1 MTYSPMQ
8 AMPRRRAIAAPT
20 PEEVLADLGIDAALI
35 SSPADA
41 ESIDPRS
48 TLVLIESSAVSRQ
61 LLRSCLDR
69 CARLKAPVLLILDA
83 DSIEEI
89 GNAADP
95 DDFIVSPFS
104 REELAL
110 RARRLVERAVDGM
123 GEDVVRI
130 GDLAINPTNYEVS
143 VRGRRVDLRFKEYEL
158 LLLMA
163 SNPGRV
169 YSREAL
175 LKQVWGYEYLG
186 GTRTV
191 DVHVRRLRSKI
202 EDVDRSYIETIWNVG
217 YRIRDSAEC

>member
-1 MTYSPMQ
+1 MTYGATQ
-8 AMPRRRAIAAPT
+8 ARRRTLAAPT
-20 PEEVLADLGIDAALI
+20 SEEVLTDLGIDAAVV

-41 ESIDPRS
+41 ESIDPKS
-48 TLVLIESSAVSRQ
+48 SLVLIESASMSRQ
-61 LLRSCLDR
+61 ALRACLSR
-69 CARLKAPVLLILDA
+69 CSRLRAPVLLVLDA
-83 DSIEEI
+83 PRIEDVRDA
-89 GNAADP
+89 GQV

-104 REELAL
+104 HEEMVM
-110 RARRLVERAVDGM
+110 RAVRLVDSDGEAA
-123 GEDVVRI
+123 GEGVVRV
-130 GDLAINPTNYEVS
+130 GELVINPANYEVS
-143 VRGRRVDLRFKEYEL
+143 VSGRRVDLRFKEYEM

-202 EDVDRSYIETIWNVG
+202 EDADHSYIETIWNVG
-217 YRIRDSAEC
+217 YRIRESAES

>member
-1 MTYSPMQ
+1 MTYSAMQ
-8 AMPRRRAIAAPT
+8 ARRRAVAAPS
-20 PEEVLADLGIDAALI
+20 PVDVLADLGIDAALV

-41 ESIDPRS
+41 EAVDPKVS
-48 TLVLIESSAVSRQ
+48 LVLVESGPMSGQMLRACLALCSR
-61 LLRSCLDR
+61 LR
-69 CARLKAPVLLILDA
+69 APVLLALDA
-83 DSIEEI
+83 DRI
-89 GNAADP
+89 GDASRDGRV

-110 RARRLVERAVDGM
+110 RARRLVEGAGDETREG
-123 GEDVVRI
+123 VVRV
-130 GDLAINPTNYEVS
+130 GDLVINPANYEVS
-143 VRGRRVDLRFKEYEL
+143 VSGRRVDLRFKEYEL

-202 EDVDRSYIETIWNVG
+202 EDADRSYIETIWNVG
-217 YRIRDSAEC
+217 YRIRESAES

>member
-1 MTYSPMQ
+1 MTYSAVQ
-8 AMPRRRAIAAPT
+8 ARRRALAAPT
-20 PEEVLADLGIDAALI
+20 PDEVLTDLGIDAALV

-41 ESIDPRS
+41 ESIDPKS
-48 TLVLIESSAVSRQ
+48 SLVLIEPGSMSEHT
-61 LLRSCLDR
+61 LRVCLDLCSR
-69 CARLKAPVLLILDA
+69 IRAPVLLVLDV
-83 DSIEEI
+83 DRL
-89 GNAADP
+89 GDAADVGGV

-104 REELAL
+104 QKELEL
-110 RARRLVERAVDGM
+110 RARRLVEGAVDGT
-123 GEDVVRI
+123 GEDVVRV
-130 GDLAINPTNYEVS
+130 GDLVINPANYEVS
-143 VRGRRVDLRFKEYEL
+143 VSGRRVDLRFKEYEL

-202 EDVDRSYIETIWNVG
+202 EDADRSYIETIWNVG
-217 YRIRDSAEC
+217 YRIRESAES